1 MVYLPFILVSI
12 LETLLVL
19 WFGFT
24 LFNIRIKGYEIHM
37 FIIASLTAHISYSL
51 RADELS
57 YLAPLV
63 QIVYIIIC
71 IWGLFKIQVF
81 YSAVVAISAYA
92 YFSIWQSI
100 IFFAG
105 NAWGLFS
112 IENVDRVPIGYI
124 IPFLTF
130 PIGLMSIWVVR
141 RFNLSMDWIPSNH
154 KQKVEWTGFNLT
166 LTFILVAIF
175 ILYGLTIYLVSLGA
189 YEYVVIMNILIV
201 ILYYLLFNF
210 SKRKDRQL

>member
-12 LETLLVL
+12 LETLLIM
-19 WFGFT
+19 WFGFV
-24 LFNIRIKGYEIHM
+24 LFNIRIKGYEVHM
-37 FIIASLTAHISYSL
+37 FITASFMAHISYSL
-51 RADELS
+51 RSDELS

-63 QIVYIIIC
+63 QLVFFIIC
-71 IWGLFKIQVF
+71 IWGLFKIQIF
-81 YSAVVAISAYA
+81 YSAVVTISAFA

-112 IENVDRVPIGYI
+112 MENVDRVPIGYI

-154 KQKVEWTGFNLT
+154 KQKVEWTGFNLM

-175 ILYGLTIYLVSLGA
+175 VLYGLMIYLVSRGA
-189 YEYVVIMNILIV
+189 YEYVAIMTVFII
-201 ILYYLLFNF
+201 ILYYLLFNL